1 MIRPI
6 ACAALACALPLAI
19 VPPAAIAH
27 PDRSHRSML
36 DEGKPIARD
45 WQATDR
51 FDAVTLTGSDE
62 MAVRH
67 GERWQIRASGDP
79 EILADLRFVIE
90 NGALTVGRRW
100 RRSPLPGS
108 ARIEVTAPDVNAV
121 TLAGSGTLGADR
133 LNGDRTAATVAGSG
147 RLELDRLSAGHFAAT
162 IAGSGDLVASGN
174 ARNARISIAG
184 SGAIEARGLRLN
196 NASLTIAGSGDARL
210 SANGRVSA
218 NIAGNGSAE
227 VMGTTDCQ
235 QTRTGS
241 GRLACSALS
250 TVK

>member
-1 MIRPI
+1 
-6 ACAALACALPLAI
+6 
-19 VPPAAIAH
+19 
-27 PDRSHRSML
+27 ML

-51 FDAVTLTGSDE
+51 FNAVTLTGSDE
-62 MAVRH
+62 MAIRH

-108 ARIEVTAPDVNAV
+108 ARIEVTAPRVDAV
-121 TLAGSGTLGADR
+121 TL
-133 LNGDRTAATVAGSG
+133 
-147 RLELDRLSAGHFAAT
+147 
-162 IAGSGDLVASGN
+162 AGSGDLVASGN

-184 SGAIEARGLRLN
+184 SGAIEARGLRLG

-218 NIAGNGSAE
+218 NIAGSGSAE

-241 GRLACSALS
+241 GRLTCSA
-250 TVK
+250 

>member
-6 ACAALACALPLAI
+6 ACASLARALPLAI

-36 DEGKPIARD
+36 DKGKPIARD

-51 FDAVTLTGSDE
+51 FNAVTLTGSDE
-62 MAVRH
+62 LAVRH

-90 NGALTVGRRW
+90 NGALTVRRRW

-108 ARIEVTAPDVNAV
+108 ARIEVTAPRVNAV
-121 TLAGSGTLGADR
+121 TL
-133 LNGDRTAATVAGSG
+133 
-147 RLELDRLSAGHFAAT
+147 
-162 IAGSGDLVASGN
+162 AGSGDLVASGN

>member
-6 ACAALACALPLAI
+6 ACASLACALPLAI

-36 DEGKPIARD
+36 DKGKPIARD

-51 FDAVTLTGSDE
+51 FNAVTLTGSDE

-90 NGALTVGRRW
+90 NGALTVSRRW

-108 ARIEVTAPDVNAV
+108 ARIEVTAPRVNAV
-121 TLAGSGTLGADR
+121 TL
-133 LNGDRTAATVAGSG
+133 
-147 RLELDRLSAGHFAAT
+147 
-162 IAGSGDLVASGN
+162 AGSGDLVASGN

-184 SGAIEARGLRLN
+184 SGAIEARGLMLG

-218 NIAGNGSAE
+218 NIAGSGSAE
-227 VMGTTDCQ
+227 VVGTTDCQ

-241 GRLACSALS
+241 GRLTCSA
-250 TVK
+250 

>member
-1 MIRPI
+1 M
-6 ACAALACALPLAI
+6 
-19 VPPAAIAH
+19 
-27 PDRSHRSML
+27 
-36 DEGKPIARD
+36 
-45 WQATDR
+45 
-51 FDAVTLTGSDE
+51 SDE
-62 MAVRH
+62 HTEEQEPAVVAGGVGARLREAREEAGLELNEVAAKTRIPQRH
-67 GERWQIRASGDP
+67 
-79 EILADLRFVIE
+79 LLTIE

-108 ARIEVTAPDVNAV
+108 ARIEVTAPNVDAV
-121 TLAGSGTLGADR
+121 TLAGSGTLAADG
-133 LNGDRTAATVAGSG
+133 LNGDHTAATLAGSG

-184 SGAIEARGLRLN
+184 SGAIEARGLMLG
-196 NASLTIAGSGDARL
+196 NASLTIAGPGDARL

-218 NIAGNGSAE
+218 NIAGGGSAE

-241 GRLACSALS
+241 GHLTCSA
-250 TVK
+250 

>member
-1 MIRPI
+1 MIRLI

-36 DEGKPIARD
+36 DEGQPIARD
-45 WQATDR
+45 WLATDR
-51 FDAVTLTGSDE
+51 FNAVTLTGSDE
-62 MAVRH
+62 MAVRP

-79 EILADLRFVIE
+79 EILADLRFVIK

-108 ARIEVTAPDVNAV
+108 ARIEVTAPNVDAV
-121 TLAGSGTLGADR
+121 TL
-133 LNGDRTAATVAGSG
+133 
-147 RLELDRLSAGHFAAT
+147 
-162 IAGSGDLVASGN
+162 AGSGDLVASGN

-184 SGAIEARGLRLN
+184 SGAIEARGLRLG
-196 NASLTIAGSGDARL
+196 NARLTIAGSGDARL

-218 NIAGNGSAE
+218 NIAGSGSAE
-227 VMGTTDCQ
+227 VVGTTDCQ

-241 GRLACSALS
+241 GRLTCSALN